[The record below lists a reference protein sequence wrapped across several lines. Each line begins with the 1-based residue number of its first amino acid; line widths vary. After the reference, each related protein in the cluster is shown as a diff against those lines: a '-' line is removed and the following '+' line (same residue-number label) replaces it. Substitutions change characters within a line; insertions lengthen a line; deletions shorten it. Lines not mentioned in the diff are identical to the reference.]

1 MTVCFSV
8 FHADIFLSLHLNSR
22 FLSSSHN
29 WNTLFLGTSAVA
41 DAIAEKYN
49 TTKSQ
54 VLDHVSDFTSSS
66 PAFTLLSA
74 SFPPPFF
81 FFYLN
86 NLLQF
91 LTNYKNIIQE
101 KK

>member
-8 FHADIFLSLHLNSR
+8 FHADIFLSLHLNFR

-81 FFYLN
+81 F
-86 NLLQF
+86 LLEQF
-91 LTNYKNIIQE
+91 ITIFNKL
-101 KK
+101 

>member
-1 MTVCFSV
+1 M
-8 FHADIFLSLHLNSR
+8 
-22 FLSSSHN
+22 
-29 WNTLFLGTSAVA
+29 FLGTSAVA